1 MIANLRP
8 TKPESLNTIVEE
20 FETRFP
26 EEDVQQKIVDVIIEA
41 LGSPDGS
48 AERQA
53 MVRLSRLV
61 SQWHISHVPK
71 GIAIIRD
78 IANLALLRPTT
89 PTKLGKTRRMLWKR
103 KGRGIKKWK
112 MEYKKLE
119 MI

>member
-41 LGSPDGS
+41 LGSPDGT

-53 MVRLSRLV
+53 MVNASRLV
-61 SQWHISHVPK
+61 SFSFYPSAR
-71 GIAIIRD
+71 GTGLYTR
-78 IANLALLRPTT
+78 NLLTSILFRPTM
-89 PTKLGKTRRMLWKR
+89 PTKLGKMRRML
-103 KGRGIKKWK
+103 
-112 MEYKKLE
+112 
-119 MI
+119 